1 MSYRQSKV
9 ISRDLIEKSMD
20 SINPHILGLGLHCVE
35 IESVIDT
42 GSTLTIKF
50 KDTITKIVCNYD
62 SFLYNSLMAAAA
74 YSDRDLLWEIKDNR
88 HHDLL
93 TNIQVKVLVDIG
105 WGHALI
111 KQQDNYIVVNTKDG
125 SIVSEFDN
133 YSDAKA
139 SRDQLGRAWLN
150 ITKCYPTKRVLLKSS
165 NDHLKNILG
174 ELHGRK

>member
-9 ISRDLIEKSMD
+9 ISRELIEKSMD
-20 SINPHILGLGLHCVE
+20 SINPHILGLGLHLVE
-35 IESVIDT
+35 IESLSDT

-50 KDTITKIVCNYD
+50 KNTNTKIVCKYD

-74 YSDRDLLWEIKDNR
+74 YNDRDLLWELKDSR
-88 HHDLL
+88 QHDLL

-111 KQQDNYIVVNTKDG
+111 KQEDNYIVVNTKDG
-125 SIVSEFDN
+125 IIINTFDN
-133 YSDAKA
+133 YHDAKD

-150 ITKCYPTKRVLLKSS
+150 ITKCYPTKREVIKSS
-165 NDHLKNILG
+165 SNHLKNILG